1 MPQLEKIGAL
11 WINQDKN
18 GNDYMMG
25 TIGGKKVTIFS
36 NKYKKE
42 SKHPD
47 WLVFPQQPREELPPK
62 KDEEE
67 EIPF

>member
-1 MPQLEKIGAL
+1 MAQMEKIGAL

-25 TIGGKKVTIFS
+25 NIGGKKVIIFS
-36 NKYKKE
+36 NRNKKE

-47 WLVFPQQPREELPPK
+47 WIVYPQQSREELPPK
-62 KDEEE
+62 DEGEE
-67 EIPF
+67 VPF